1 VLKRSKR
8 TWSPTMELRRGPKE
22 GEPGG
27 GGCLR
32 SMTNRL
38 SSALEPVC
46 HSRMPRTP
54 GSATLQE
61 LFEAPPL
68 SCGSGIDVPVM
79 LTWLNQFSLGVFSVN
94 LHFLLVARSVFKSS
108 LHFCLPSPHRKPLE
122 MRVHLATKHVAQ
134 DFLRQR
140 ATDD

>member
-8 TWSPTMELRRGPKE
+8 TWSPTVELRRGPKE
-22 GEPGG
+22 VEPGG
-27 GGCLR
+27 GCLL

-46 HSRMPRTP
+46 HSPLSRTP
-54 GSATLQE
+54 GSATLEE

-68 SCGSGIDVPVM
+68 SSCGSGIDVPRM

-94 LHFLLVARSVFKSS
+94 LHSY
-108 LHFCLPSPHRKPLE
+108 
-122 MRVHLATKHVAQ
+122 
-134 DFLRQR
+134 
-140 ATDD
+140 